1 MSILLLALL
10 AAGAPDA
17 LNGAAPKLPQGE
29 VSPLVVTARPK
40 TAPPAD
46 VTVVVGGGQDNIAR
60 QDIAIW
66 PAGMRQAGVGGQVT
80 LTCQID
86 VHGLAEW
93 CRVAYET
100 PPGKGFG
107 AAALALRPTLKL
119 TPRQGPDG
127 PVDALINIAIN
138 FNATDSESNLK
149 SVLAAAREVAPEGGD
164 KQSNVGGHELNAR
177 DLIVYNNPVAM
188 RRVTLMGSS
197 AWAQAPSFED
207 LETAYPTQGG
217 GVEGYAVAHCKVA
230 RAGTLDRCVVAKE
243 VPIGHGF
250 GKQALV
256 LAPSFRVS
264 PEVMAGAP
272 TGAPIEV
279 DVPIRFPPAS
289 EARDRTVRAPVWLAG
304 FDPRTL
310 IRDLPPTIGG
320 KQSPGAVVRCA
331 VAGDGAL
338 TDCAIE
344 LTSPDGLDFDDAA
357 VKLASRLKMSL
368 WSAEAGPV
376 RGGVV
381 HIPVRRD
388 LAERP

>member
-10 AAGAPDA
+10 AAGAPQA
-17 LNGAAPKLPQGE
+17 PTGAASKPPQGE

-46 VTVVVGGGQDNIAR
+46 VRVVVGGGQDNIAS
-60 QDIAIW
+60 QDVAIW

-80 LTCQID
+80 LTCQVD

-127 PVDALINIAIN
+127 PIDALINIAIN
-138 FNATDSESNLK
+138 FNASDSESNLQ
-149 SVLAAAREVAPEGGD
+149 SVLAASRDVPPEGSD

-177 DLIVYNNPVAM
+177 DLIVYNNPVSM

-207 LETAYPTQGG
+207 MATAYPAQGG
-217 GVEGYAVAHCKVA
+217 GGEGYAVAHCKVA

-243 VPIGHGF
+243 VPVGHGF
-250 GKQALV
+250 GKQAV
-256 LAPSFRVS
+256 ALAPRFRVS
-264 PEVMAGAP
+264 PQVMAGAP
-272 TGAPIEV
+272 AGAPIEV
-279 DVPIRFPPAS
+279 DVPIRFPPWS
-289 EARDRTVRAPVWLAG
+289 EAADRTVRAPVWLAG

-310 IRDLPPTIGG
+310 IGELPATLGRPR
-320 KQSPGAVVRCA
+320 SPGAVVRCA
-331 VAGDGAL
+331 VAENGAL
-338 TDCAIE
+338 ADCAIE

-357 VKLASRLKMSL
+357 VKLASRLRMSL

-376 RGGVV
+376 QGGVV

-388 LAERP
+388 LAEGR